1 MPVEP
6 CLIQE
11 PGFQAWLW
19 DEEPYDLELVRNFLS
34 WASIY
39 RSEKKKSFLHLIHMN
54 GQHIARPGGHRN
66 EDHSLIPS
74 RSSGSGGVRQKAG
87 PS

>member
-54 GQHIARPGGHRN
+54 G
-66 EDHSLIPS
+66 
-74 RSSGSGGVRQKAG
+74 
-87 PS
+87 

>member
-1 MPVEP
+1 MRERESRGVWDVGLIPWGSAQAWVPVEP

-19 DEEPYDLELVRNFLS
+19 DDQPYDLELVRNFLS

-39 RSEKKKSFLHLIHMN
+39 GSEKKKNLSCI
-54 GQHIARPGGHRN
+54 
-66 EDHSLIPS
+66 
-74 RSSGSGGVRQKAG
+74 
-87 PS
+87 